1 MFTSG
6 TNKSTWARRSAI
18 ALAGSMLA
26 LTAVTTIA
34 HAAPGQGGGLRTLI
48 DSGVI
53 TRDQAY
59 EFKEEVDAVKE
70 AAEGISC
77 DQARSTALATL
88 VSRGVLTQAQ
98 ADAIAAAKPAKPARQ
113 GSTAS

>member
-6 TNKSTWARRSAI
+6 TKKSTWARRSAI

-59 EFKEEVDAVKE
+59 EFKEEVDAVE
-70 AAEGISC
+70 EQPRASPATRPAAPRWPPWS
-77 DQARSTALATL
+77 
-88 VSRGVLTQAQ
+88 
-98 ADAIAAAKPAKPARQ
+98 AA
-113 GSTAS
+113 GS

>member
-1 MFTSG
+1 MKG
-6 TNKSTWARRSAI
+6 NIWARRSAL

-26 LTAVTTIA
+26 LTAVTAIGGTA
-34 HAAPGQGGGLRTLI
+34 HAAPGSGGGLRTLVS
-48 DSGVI
+48 SGVI

-70 AAEGISC
+70 ASTGITC
-77 DQARSTALATL
+77 EEARSTALATL
-88 VSRGVLTQAQ
+88 VSRGILTQAQ

-113 GSTAS
+113 GTPAS